1 MRLFKIFIL
10 ASTIIAFS
18 SAIYASDS
26 IYFELWKLD
35 NLEKIGGHAV
45 QVSGNPQIVKTE
57 LGKAVK
63 FDGIG
68 DQLLI
73 DFNPVKSAKEFTIE
87 LIFKPDACYPN
98 NIDPRFVQIQDPD
111 DPVGKRIMMELRVNE
126 KNECYLDGFMKTDL
140 ESLTLIN
147 DSLVHPT
154 NVWHH
159 IAITYKDSILTT
171 YFDGI
176 KELSGIIKYTDQI
189 VNPTG
194 KTSLGAR
201 MNKVAYYKGMMRALK
216 VTHAA
221 LEPNDFIRLEDV
233 TDTTTTGILINQSN
247 GGIEFF
253 PNPVDQ
259 ELELKIS
266 KRIYNS
272 LVEVIITNTIGNIV
286 YSNTL
291 KESDIDSYIQINT
304 SGLIDGLYFV
314 HFQSNDLR
322 VIRKII
328 AKH

>member
-1 MRLFKIFIL
+1 MRFLKIFIL
-10 ASTIIAFS
+10 ALTLTALNSTL
-18 SAIYASDS
+18 YASDS

-73 DFNPVKSAKEFTIE
+73 DFNPVKSEKEFTVE
-87 LIFKPDACYPN
+87 LIFKPDSCYPN
-98 NIDPRFVQIQDPD
+98 NTEPRFVQIQDPD
-111 DPVGKRIMMELRVNE
+111 DRVGKRIMMELRVNE
-126 KNECYLDGFMKTDL
+126 KNECYLDGFMKTDS

-189 VNPTG
+189 VNPIG

-201 MNKVAYYKGMMRALK
+201 MNKVAYYKGMMRAFK

-233 TDTTTTGILINQSN
+233 TDTTTTGILTNQSN
-247 GGIEFF
+247 GGIEIF

-266 KRIYNS
+266 NRINIS
-272 LVEVIITNTIGNIV
+272 SAEVIITNTKGTVI
-286 YSNTL
+286 YSNVL
-291 KESDIDSYIQINT
+291 KDIGMGSPVHINT
-304 SGLIDGLYFV
+304 SDLKEGIYFV
-314 HFQSNDLR
+314 QVLSNDLR
-322 VIRKII
+322 LNRKFIV
-328 AKH
+328 KH